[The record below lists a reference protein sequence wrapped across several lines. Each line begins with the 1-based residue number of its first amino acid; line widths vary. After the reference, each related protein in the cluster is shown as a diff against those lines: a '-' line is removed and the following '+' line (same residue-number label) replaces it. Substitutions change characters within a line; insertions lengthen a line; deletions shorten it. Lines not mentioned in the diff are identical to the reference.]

1 MINAQKLGL
10 TLYTIPE
17 LARKLDIG
25 TGTVYKYIKQDRL
38 IGVKIGRKLFIPE
51 HSVISF
57 LNGTLPTQQK
67 DTHDP
72 NPDTPSTK
80 EPGESSRKPR
90 GLFKK
95 RRN

>member
-1 MINAQKLGL
+1 MINAQKLGI

-17 LARKLDIG
+17 LAKRLNIG

-57 LNGTLPTQQK
+57 LNGTPPQQLK
-67 DTHDP
+67 DTDDP
-72 NPDTPSTK
+72 TSNYTGTK
-80 EPGESSRKPR
+80 EPGGSSSKVR
-90 GLFKK
+90 GLFKRK
-95 RRN
+95 RS